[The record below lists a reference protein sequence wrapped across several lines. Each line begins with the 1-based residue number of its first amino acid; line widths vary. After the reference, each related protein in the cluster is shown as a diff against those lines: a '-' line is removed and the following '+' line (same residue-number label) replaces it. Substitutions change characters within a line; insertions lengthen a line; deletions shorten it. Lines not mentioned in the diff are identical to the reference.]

1 MGRIGIVTALVRW
14 ALDQRLPLDVEQIF
28 HPATVNRYAVTIPG
42 LSDAT

>member
-1 MGRIGIVTALVRW
+1 MTALVRW